1 MLHAM
6 AHTAGLVV
14 PQLARQARASL
25 AIDAADHAFDS
36 APLRQRFPDLPVTS
50 VAEVLRRPSLAA

>member
-14 PQLARQARASL
+14 PQLGRQARASL
-25 AIDAADHAFDS
+25 AIDAADHRFDS
-36 APLRQRFPDLPVTS
+36 TPVRRRFPDLPITS
-50 VAEVLRRPSLAA
+50 LADILRRPSLGA